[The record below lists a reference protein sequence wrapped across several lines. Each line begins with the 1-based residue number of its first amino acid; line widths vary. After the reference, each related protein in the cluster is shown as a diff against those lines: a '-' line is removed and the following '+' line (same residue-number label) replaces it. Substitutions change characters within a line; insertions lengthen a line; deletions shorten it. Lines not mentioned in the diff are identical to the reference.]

1 MNKGFHLYLT
11 WSDQASVIV
20 NGFLKDEIL
29 KTSSEQIITRKV
41 PVDYKCS
48 VCIHCHIK
56 SDGLS
61 TLKLKMKEHNDAIAN
76 WIDICKVYT
85 IIYVLD

>member
-1 MNKGFHLYLT
+1 M
-11 WSDQASVIV
+11 IV

-76 WIDICKVYT
+76 
-85 IIYVLD
+85 